1 MDNITGKIT
10 LTNLCFSHFEFS
22 QDTEKKGPLKLNYG
36 FKVTYKKTSEKSQLV
51 KIIVKIT
58 GEDNRLNLNIEEQAH
73 VELVNEELL
82 DENTQKTLL
91 NQNSVAIMFPYLRS
105 QVALLT
111 SQPGL
116 NTVQLPIIDVSQLIK
131 TATYED

>member
-1 MDNITGKIT
+1 M
-10 LTNLCFSHFEFS
+10 SFS
-22 QDTEKKGPLKLNYG
+22 QDTEKKGPLKLSYG
-36 FKVTYKKTSEKSQLV
+36 FKVTYKKTSENSHLV

-73 VELVNEELL
+73 VELVNAELL

-116 NTVQLPIIDVSQLIK
+116 NTVQLPIIDVTQLIK
-131 TATYED
+131 TATYVD